1 MCMTRRAL
9 LGALATSAATPLVA
23 GVPLE
28 AAKKDEIGEHI
39 LREAQRLGQN
49 LQDGVRRHETITALA
64 ANFRL
69 HAAHVR
75 STGIEVTVSQAVG
88 RQVLKRGGRS
98 GLIESSKSPQAM
110 QRHHDQLQALGLEGL
125 HVPERESTDAELDRA
140 VTALMMPGALSGA
153 LDRMAAQF
161 DQLAEQVAAAGRGD
175 ADRAGAGHRG
185 LVLHDA
191 DHLRDDEGDGLDH
204 LRAVSGRVAGAG
216 PDLRPSGGGSGD
228 GVLPGLV
235 GRVLIWSAHTRR
247 SGLRRCGASG

>member
-49 LQDGVRRHETITALA
+49 LQDGVRRRETITALA

-140 VTALMMPGALSGA
+140 VTALMTPGALSGA

-175 ADRAGAGHRG
+175 ARIVRVQDIGGWCSTMRTICEMMKVMVSIICALSAAGLPELAPICALLG
-185 LVLHDA
+185 V
-191 DHLRDDEGDGLDH
+191 E
-204 LRAVSGRVAGAG
+204 VATACF
-216 PDLRPSGGGSGD
+216 LAWWGG
-228 GVLPGLV
+228 
-235 GRVLIWSAHTRR
+235 
-247 SGLRRCGASG
+247 C